1 VVGLP
6 ADRRPR
12 TKEEARRIECQIQFG
27 ITMLM
32 QWWAING
39 VGTHAVWSD
48 LGDETCLISFR
59 RIANKTLR
67 ASANRRATFHTWWLS
82 EWFNSPP
89 SVT

>member
-1 VVGLP
+1 MVGLP

-48 LGDETCLISFR
+48 LGNENLSDFISAYCKQDIKSFR
-59 RIANKTLR
+59 Q
-67 ASANRRATFHTWWLS
+67 
-82 EWFNSPP
+82 
-89 SVT
+89 